1 MIDSFDTVLF
11 KRNAAMNV
19 FLLFWL
25 WIGILVVNCEP
36 KTTRVL
42 NFKMSNLKSS
52 EIREPC
58 THSVQD
64 PLGHK
69 TENQILSPL
78 CVPELSRLQTR
89 NSVCEELQER

>member
-1 MIDSFDTVLF
+1 
-11 KRNAAMNV
+11 MNV

-52 EIREPC
+52 AED
-58 THSVQD
+58 TV
-64 PLGHK
+64 
-69 TENQILSPL
+69 
-78 CVPELSRLQTR
+78 
-89 NSVCEELQER
+89 ERSLKIIADKEVVGQKLNLL